1 MYNFTVF
8 YTCRYIYYFIFFI
21 IINCDMSHVLE
32 INYLILSYL
41 IYIIFMFNI
50 IDLKMS
56 RYTNIQHESKLNIT
70 LLSSEEFI

>member
-1 MYNFTVF
+1 
-8 YTCRYIYYFIFFI
+8 
-21 IINCDMSHVLE
+21 
-32 INYLILSYL
+32 
-41 IYIIFMFNI
+41 MFNI